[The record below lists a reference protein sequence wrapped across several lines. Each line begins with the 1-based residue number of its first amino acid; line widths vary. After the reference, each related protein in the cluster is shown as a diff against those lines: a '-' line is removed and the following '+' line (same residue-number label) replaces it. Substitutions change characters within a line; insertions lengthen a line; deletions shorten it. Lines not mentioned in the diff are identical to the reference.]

1 MKRSMCAAAFA
12 VLAFAGTSVFAQ
24 ADMKP
29 PVAKKEPKVLKIHG
43 YEITDNYA
51 WMRDRNEKKDPEI
64 IKYLEAENAY
74 TEEHMGQHNH
84 WQPQEPGERERM
96 PDEQAPD
103 QQEND
108 THGEMKTVRPDVG
121 QGQNLQGE
129 DDLFDEV
136 RIADDELRRG

>member
-1 MKRSMCAAAFA
+1 MRPCGWDAHRSSRARGRESVECLLLEFSVIINSSGAKEMKRSMCAAAFA

-64 IKYLEAENAY
+64 IK
-74 TEEHMGQHNH
+74 
-84 WQPQEPGERERM
+84 
-96 PDEQAPD
+96 
-103 QQEND
+103 
-108 THGEMKTVRPDVG
+108 
-121 QGQNLQGE
+121 
-129 DDLFDEV
+129 
-136 RIADDELRRG
+136 